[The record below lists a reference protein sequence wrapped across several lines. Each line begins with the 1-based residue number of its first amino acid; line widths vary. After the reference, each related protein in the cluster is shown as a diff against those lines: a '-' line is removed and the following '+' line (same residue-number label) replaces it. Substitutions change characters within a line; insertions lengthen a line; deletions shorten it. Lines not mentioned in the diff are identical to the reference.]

1 MYFFFYNIYIM
12 SLINIDEL
20 HTEQDHKQKLK
31 EEVYEAVLK
40 ICHRRII
47 ATSKIDNVKYCFFQ
61 VPSYIYGI
69 PLYDFK
75 QCILYL
81 VTALN
86 KNGFEIKYTHPN
98 LLYISWLGRSNKDS
112 ADRQLITNRPPENT
126 YNPINS
132 YKPSNSLIYNKN
144 SLDSLTYKKNNLF
157 H

>member
-1 MYFFFYNIYIM
+1 M
-12 SLINIDEL
+12 SLINIDDL
-20 HTEQDHKQKLK
+20 HKEQDGKQKIK
-31 EEVYEAVLK
+31 EDVYEEVLK
-40 ICHRRII
+40 KCHRRIL
-47 ATSKIDNVKYCFFQ
+47 ATSKLDNVKYCFFT

-112 ADRQLITNRPPENT
+112 ADKVLITNRPPSNT

-132 YKPSNSLIYNKN
+132 YKPSNSLIYNKS
-144 SLDSLTYKKNNLF
+144 SLDSLTYKKDSLF
-157 H
+157 K